1 MVEPS
6 DGVALANYGRLVME
20 LHKDEAKALSCFER
34 AVQAS
39 PEDRFCCNIHNWLF
53 YSTLV
58 CVCVFFFFFSAMFL
72 EHMQVSS
79 GR

>member
-6 DGVALANYGRLVME
+6 DGVALANYGRLVMK
-20 LHKDEAKALSCFER
+20 LHQDEAKALSYFER

-53 YSTLV
+53 T
-58 CVCVFFFFFSAMFL
+58 
-72 EHMQVSS
+72 QP
-79 GR
+79 